1 MMTWPLDMSGRTV
14 MVTGA
19 SAGIG
24 RDASL
29 LLGEL
34 GARLILVG
42 RNHDRLNATA
52 TMLPGSGHCVE
63 PFDLNRLEA
72 IPGWMKQLATRHG
85 EVGGVVHCAGLQQ
98 TLPLRAMTVQ
108 SAEELMRVNV
118 LAALMLAKG
127 LRQKGVR
134 AEDASLVLV
143 ASVMGLVG
151 APGRAAYCASKGA
164 VISMTRAMAIE
175 LAVEKIRVNCVAP
188 AFVRTEMLEELRA
201 LAGADQIAA
210 VEARHPLGFGEPRD
224 VSHSIAFL
232 LSPASRWMTGSIL
245 TVDGGYTAQ

>member
-1 MMTWPLDMSGRTV
+1 MTHALDMSGRTV
-14 MVTGA
+14 VVTGA

-24 RDASL
+24 RDVAI

-34 GARLILVG
+34 GARVALVG
-42 RNHDRLNATA
+42 RNLDRLNSVASK
-52 TMLPGSGHCVE
+52 MSGSRHLVE
-63 PFDLNRLEA
+63 AFDLNQLEE
-72 IPGWMKQLATRHG
+72 IPAWMKKIAEKFG
-85 EVGGVVHCAGLQQ
+85 ELHGVVHCAGVQQ
-98 TLPLRAMTVQ
+98 TMPLRAITVRP
-108 SAEELMRVNV
+108 AEDVMRVNV

-134 AEDASLVLV
+134 AADASLVLV

-151 APGRAAYCASKGA
+151 APGCAVYCASKGA
-164 VISMTRAMAIE
+164 VISMTRALALE
-175 LAVEKIRVNCVAP
+175 LAAEKIRVNCVAP
-188 AFVRTEMLEELRA
+188 AFVKTEMLEELKSV
-201 LAGADQIAA
+201 AGADQMAA

-232 LSPASRWMTGSIL
+232 LSPASRWMTGSTM

>member
-1 MMTWPLDMSGRTV
+1 MTQPLDMSGRMV

-24 RDASL
+24 RDVAI

-34 GARLILVG
+34 GARVILVG
-42 RNHDRLNATA
+42 RNQDRLNAA
-52 TMLPGSGHCVE
+52 LAKLSGSGHLVE
-63 PFDLNRLEA
+63 PFDLNQLDE
-72 IPGWMKQLATRHG
+72 IPGWMKRFAEKTG
-85 EVGGVVHCAGLQQ
+85 ELHGVVHCAGVQQ
-98 TLPLRAMTVQ
+98 TMPLRATTVR
-108 SAEELMRVNV
+108 SAEDLMRVNV

-134 AEDASLVLV
+134 AADASLVLV

-151 APGRAAYCASKGA
+151 APGRAMYCASKGA
-164 VISMTRAMAIE
+164 IISMTRALALE

-188 AFVRTEMLEELRA
+188 AFVKTEMLEELKTV
-201 LAGADQIAA
+201 AGAEQMAA
-210 VEARHPLGFGEPRD
+210 IEAKHPLGFGEPRD
-224 VSHSIAFL
+224 VSHAIAYL
-232 LSPASRWMTGSIL
+232 LSPASRWTTGSTL

>member
-1 MMTWPLDMSGRTV
+1 MTQPLDMSGRTV

-24 RDASL
+24 RDVAI

-34 GARLILVG
+34 GARVILVG
-42 RNHDRLNATA
+42 RNQDRLNAA
-52 TMLPGSGHCVE
+52 LAKLSGNGHLVE
-63 PFDLNRLEA
+63 AFDLNQLDE
-72 IPGWMKQLATRHG
+72 IPGWLKRLAEKCG
-85 EVGGVVHCAGLQQ
+85 ELGGVVHCAGVQQ
-98 TLPLRAMTVQ
+98 TMPLRATTVRA
-108 SAEELMRVNV
+108 AEDLMRVNV

-134 AEDASLVLV
+134 SADASLVLV

-151 APGRAAYCASKGA
+151 APGRAVYCASKGA
-164 VISMTRAMAIE
+164 IISMTRALALE
-175 LAVEKIRVNCVAP
+175 LAAEKIRVNCVAP
-188 AFVRTEMLEELRA
+188 AFVKTEMLDELKA
-201 LAGADQIAA
+201 VAGAEQMAA

-232 LSPASRWMTGSIL
+232 LSPASRWITGSTL